1 MLKLLSLVNKMSR
14 LKESYTKDVKR
25 VHNIMDV
32 KNVST
37 YLLEKIQKEY
47 ELKRQPFHPSSISPN
62 IFMGKL
68 ELRLKIY
75 YKHLYKNANLETK

>member
-1 MLKLLSLVNKMSR
+1 MSR